1 MPDRVGKADL
11 VLELIEA
18 WNAGNRERLAAVLAP
33 DAEIRTMR
41 AELEGRPYVGVEG
54 FHQALS
60 DFDEDWDFVRFEA
73 DEIRER
79 GDFVALELRLR
90 SKGKASG
97 VELDVP
103 IGWLWEFREDQV
115 VRLQTYSEPPE
126 AFRAAGIEP

>member
-1 MPDRVGKADL
+1 MSDKAGKADV

-18 WNAGNRERLAAVLAP
+18 WNAGHRERLAEVLAP
-33 DAEIRTMR
+33 DAEIRTIR
-41 AELEGRPYVGVEG
+41 AELEGRPYIGVEG

-60 DFDEDWDFVRFEA
+60 DFDEDWEYVRFEA
-73 DEIRER
+73 GEIRER
-79 GDFVALELRLR
+79 GDFVALKLRLR

-115 VRLQTYSEPPE
+115 VQLRSYSEPRD
-126 AFRAAGIEP
+126 AFRAAGIEG